1 VGSKTRLG
9 NDVLVNALL
18 SSGVPVRLTAFQSI
32 TSENLLGTVLHAKN
46 NADNTFRPVGATVLA
61 GLAHAFTEPQGD
73 AGLAF
78 HQDPTTGS
86 IFVGQGVNGTYAQR
100 WHQAL
105 FYEEGSNRA
114 DPTWTTGLVTAP
126 GAGAA
131 IVTIAAQASLKTR
144 LWGITYGDD
153 DSATTNFFEIRDGV
167 TVKQVYNKAQ
177 SQGAPFQARRPIVI
191 GTANTTF
198 TVNVTNAGVAGKR
211 YSAAILTQT
220 SA

>member
-1 VGSKTRLG
+1 MVSKSRLG
-9 NDVLVNALL
+9 DDVLVNALL
-18 SSGVPVRLTAFQSI
+18 ASGVRVKLTAFQSI
-32 TSENLLGTVLHAKN
+32 LSENLLGAVLHVKSSS
-46 NADNTFRPVGATVLA
+46 DNTFRPVGATVLA
-61 GLAHAFTEPQGD
+61 GLASAFVEPHGD
-73 AGLAF
+73 AGFAL

-131 IVTIAAQASLKTR
+131 IVTIAAQVGLKTR
-144 LWGITYGDD
+144 LWGITLGDD
-153 DSATTNFFEIRDGV
+153 DSATTNFFEIRDGA
-167 TVKQVYNKAQ
+167 TVKQVYNKATG
-177 SQGAPFQARRPIVI
+177 QGSPFQSVRPIVI
-191 GTANTTF
+191 GTANTAF

-211 YSAAILTQT
+211 YSAAVLTQT